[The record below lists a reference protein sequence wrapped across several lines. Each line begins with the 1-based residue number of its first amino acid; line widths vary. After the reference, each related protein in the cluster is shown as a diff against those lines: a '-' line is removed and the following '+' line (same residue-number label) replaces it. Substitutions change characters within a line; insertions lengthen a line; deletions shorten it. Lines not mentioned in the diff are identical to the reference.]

1 MADWIEL
8 LHQNIKIECGRGW
21 IVTPQDHKT
30 KVWRR
35 LEKDSELT
43 IQEAVEIWT
52 YRRLLNPYISATWVV
67 TTVAL

>member
-21 IVTPQDHKT
+21 LVTPQGRKT

-35 LEKDSELT
+35 LAKGLGSNNPRSCNNLEYLLNKEMNHLLETQLSELMT
-43 IQEAVEIWT
+43 
-52 YRRLLNPYISATWVV
+52 
-67 TTVAL
+67 